1 MERRET
7 FIFKDMLYQEG
18 FSPSPNHEFLII
30 LTSQE
35 RRAWKDKGLRADRSC
50 GERTELDNRAVHSF
64 SFAS

>member
-50 GERTELDNRAVHSF
+50 GERTRVR
-64 SFAS
+64 